1 MNSALAYDNLR
12 NVEIESVPLSKAG
25 DVTFGEFDDNFFT
38 EGGIPVMKTVPVAAS
53 EVTMTAGGTYDVAN
67 CVQTGYYTVD
77 ASSLPAG
84 VTYENGVFTLTAEA
98 TGEFTFTVTST
109 LNTSLTQTVKV
120 TIA

>member
-1 MNSALAYDNLR
+1 
-12 NVEIESVPLSKAG
+12 
-25 DVTFGEFDDNFFT
+25 
-38 EGGIPVMKTVPVAAS
+38 MKTVPVAAS